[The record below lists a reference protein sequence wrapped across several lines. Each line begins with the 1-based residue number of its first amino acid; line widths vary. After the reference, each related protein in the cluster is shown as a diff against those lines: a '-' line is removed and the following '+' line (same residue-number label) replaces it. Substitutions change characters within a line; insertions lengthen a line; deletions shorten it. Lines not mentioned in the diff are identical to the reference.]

1 MRLCSVVGE
10 LGEKARPSSGEGEER
25 QGPGEKGMERREEC
39 KDRENPGKQHRWP
52 GATQQMGGSSSPT
65 CAAPPGGGPT
75 QIPRE
80 LFLLWE
86 EARPRRSREAN
97 SGWGGN
103 TRGSV
108 LSPGWPRR
116 GQAGARRR
124 CLSSRSLLGSDAAEA
139 GGGEHPMPRMS
150 WGSRGLHPADDGDKS
165 ERRPVFAGSAASWGA
180 GFQGSRCPFGL

>member
-1 MRLCSVVGE
+1 MGREKRGRD
-10 LGEKARPSSGEGEER
+10 LGRKGWRGGRNAKTGRIPGSSTAGQEPPSKWGVHPPPPA
-25 QGPGEKGMERREEC
+25 QPPREEVPPRYPGNFFC
-39 KDRENPGKQHRWP
+39 FGRRLGRGGRGKQI
-52 GATQQMGGSSSPT
+52 QGG
-65 CAAPPGGGPT
+65 
-75 QIPRE
+75 
-80 LFLLWE
+80 
-86 EARPRRSREAN
+86 
-97 SGWGGN
+97 GGN